1 VIWLHSTLVF
11 LHVLVTSVWIGA
23 ALWVAGDVRRAL
35 ALGRPHSDALAARV
49 RPALGLDAAAGI
61 ATVVTGGLLVWEEAV
76 GVRLGITIG
85 FVLTLARLGVLAS
98 MRRAFRDLVV
108 RLGAG
113 EAVQPSDASARR
125 IAMLSGVAHTLW
137 LVALATMVFP
147 V

>member
-1 VIWLHSTLVF
+1 MWLHSTLVF
-11 LHVLVTSVWIGA
+11 LHVLATSIWIGA

-35 ALGRPHSDALAARV
+35 ALGRPHSDALAARI
-49 RPALGLDAAAGI
+49 RPALGLDAAAGV
-61 ATVVTGGLLVWEEAV
+61 ATVVTGGLLVWEQAV

-98 MRRAFRDLVV
+98 MRRAFRDVAARV
-108 RLGAG
+108 RAG

-125 IAMLSGVAHTLW
+125 ISMLSGIAHTLW

>member
-1 VIWLHSTLVF
+1 MWLHSTLVF

-49 RPALGLDAAAGI
+49 RPALGLDAAAGL
-61 ATVVTGGLLVWEEAV
+61 ATVVTGGLLVWEQAV
-76 GVRLGITIG
+76 GVRLGITVG
-85 FVLTLARLGVLAS
+85 FLVTLARLGVVAS
-98 MRRAFRDLVV
+98 MRRAFRDVV
-108 RLGAG
+108 ARLQAG
-113 EAVQPSDASARR
+113 EAVAPSDASARR
-125 IAMLSGVAHTLW
+125 ISMLSGIAHTLW

>member
-1 VIWLHSTLVF
+1 MWLHSTLVF

-49 RPALGLDAAAGI
+49 RPALGLDAAAGL
-61 ATVVTGGLLVWEEAV
+61 ATVVTGGLLVWEQAV

-85 FVLTLARLGVLAS
+85 FLVTLARLGVVAS
-98 MRRAFRDLVV
+98 MRRAFRDVV
-108 RLGAG
+108 ARLQAG
-113 EAVQPSDASARR
+113 EAVAPSDASARR
-125 IAMLSGVAHTLW
+125 ISMLSGIAHTLW

>member
-1 VIWLHSTLVF
+1 MWLHSTLVF

-49 RPALGLDAAAGI
+49 RPALGLDAAAGL
-61 ATVVTGGLLVWEEAV
+61 ATVVTGGLLVWEQAV
-76 GVRLGITIG
+76 GVRLGITVG
-85 FVLTLARLGVLAS
+85 FLATLARLGVVAS
-98 MRRAFRDLVV
+98 MRRAFRDVV
-108 RLGAG
+108 ARLQAG
-113 EAVQPSDASARR
+113 EAVAPSDASARR
-125 IAMLSGVAHTLW
+125 ISMLSGIAHTLW